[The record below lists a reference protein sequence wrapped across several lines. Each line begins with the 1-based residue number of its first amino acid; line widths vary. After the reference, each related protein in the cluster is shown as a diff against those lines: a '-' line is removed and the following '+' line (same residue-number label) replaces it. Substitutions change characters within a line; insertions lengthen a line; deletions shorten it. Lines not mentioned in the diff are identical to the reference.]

1 MKTYPL
7 TPEQFNQLRTR
18 LLQLGITLPDGNDGE
33 IHYKGIVLKYDYE
46 EADPHSTADA
56 TKGVLTLSVLKK
68 LLVPESVIWSKV
80 GEWLS

>member
-33 IHYKGIVLKYDYE
+33 IAHGSLVTLGYHY
-46 EADPHSTADA
+46 DPPNLN
-56 TKGVLTLSVLKK
+56 LTILKK
-68 LLVPESVIWSKV
+68 SVWVSENRIWNAV
-80 GEWLS
+80 ADWLNPAV